1 MYLSFYQLDRK
12 PFQITSDPNF
22 LWLGDK
28 HKEALAVLRYGLMDN
43 KGFLLL
49 TGDVGTGKTTLI
61 NALVNTLGEEI
72 VVATLLDP
80 GIEKDDFFTYIG
92 KAFHLE
98 HAFSSKGDFL
108 HNFNIFLNRAHSERK
123 KVLLIIDESQQLS
136 QELLEEI
143 RLLSNI
149 EKQSAKL
156 INIFFVGQIEFNR
169 IILQQKNSALRQR
182 ISVNYDLQPL
192 SAKETGQYIRHRLKV
207 AGADKSIFNSAA
219 IREIYQFSNG
229 YPRLINIICDRALVT
244 GFTNESKKIG
254 PKILKECARELKLQ
268 NQKSRFKRDK
278 KKVKAAPAKIHK
290 APSSNPKSPLIVK
303 ILYMMLALLIATWI
317 AIAVYYYFPQYF
329 PFLGTPTPQENNPEA
344 LSMKKDPV
352 ESEKQ
357 PTLAKEM
364 ESPETMQERATEAM
378 APENPIEVQP
388 DANDNPRQF
397 QMPDPHVVIRIEF
410 DSNNE
415 LNKNAIETL
424 DNLSVVLHNHPHL
437 EIAIKGYSESQG
449 SYRYNKKMSEF
460 TANIVKGYLVGK
472 GVSPQRIESMGMWL
486 IHSDPDAPAAESPK
500 NAQWVEIQFKI
511 FDSN

>member
-1 MYLSFYQLDRK
+1 MYLSYYQLDRK

-28 HKEALAVLRYGLMDN
+28 HKEALAVLRYGLVDN

-80 GIEKDDFFTYIG
+80 GIDKDDFFTYIG

-156 INIFFVGQIEFNR
+156 INIFFVGQIEFNS
-169 IILQQKNSALRQR
+169 IILEQKNSALRQR

-192 SAKETGQYIRHRLKV
+192 SAKETGQYIRYRLKV
-207 AGADKSIFNSAA
+207 AGAEKTIFNSAA
-219 IREIYQFSNG
+219 IREVYRFSNG

-244 GFTNESKKIG
+244 GFISESNKIG
-254 PKILKECARELKLQ
+254 SKILKECARELKLQ
-268 NQKSRFKRDK
+268 NQKSRLKRDK
-278 KKVKAAPAKIHK
+278 KQVKAAPAKIRK
-290 APSSNPKSPLIVK
+290 ASSSKPKSPLIVK
-303 ILYMMLALLIATWI
+303 ILYMILALLIATWI
-317 AIAVYYYFPQYF
+317 AIAVYYYFPQYV
-329 PFLGTPTPQENNPEA
+329 PLTGTPAPQVSNPDT
-344 LSMKKDPV
+344 LSIKNFAV
-352 ESEKQ
+352 ESEEQ
-357 PTLAKEM
+357 PTPAKNVKSTPERQIESVVS
-364 ESPETMQERATEAM
+364 ESPLD
-378 APENPIEVQP
+378 VQP
-388 DANDNPRQF
+388 DGSDNPRQF

-410 DSNNE
+410 DGNNE
-415 LNKNAIETL
+415 LSLNGIETL

-437 EIAIKGYSESQG
+437 EIMIKGYSESQG

-472 GVSPQRIESMGMWL
+472 GVAPQRIESMGMWL
-486 IHSDPDAPAAESPK
+486 IHSDPDTPTAESPK
-500 NAQWVEIQFKI
+500 NAQWVEIQFKNP
-511 FDSN
+511 S

>member
-1 MYLSFYQLDRK
+1 MYLSYYQLDRK
-12 PFQITSDPNF
+12 PFQITSDPKF

-72 VVATLLDP
+72 IVATLLDP
-80 GIEKDDFFTYIG
+80 GIDKDDFFTYIG

-98 HAFSSKGDFL
+98 QAFSSKGDFL
-108 HNFNIFLNRAHSERK
+108 HNFNIFLNHAHSERK

-156 INIFFVGQIEFNR
+156 INIFFVGQIEFNS

-192 SAKETGQYIRHRLKV
+192 SAKETGQYVRHRLKV
-207 AGADKSIFNSAA
+207 AGAEKPIFNSAA
-219 IREIYQFSNG
+219 IGEVYRFSNG

-244 GFTNESKKIG
+244 GFTRESKKIG

-268 NQKSRFKRDK
+268 NQKSRLKRDK
-278 KKVKAAPAKIHK
+278 KQAKTAPAKIRK
-290 APSSNPKSPLIVK
+290 ASSSKPKSPLIVN
-303 ILYMMLALLIATWI
+303 ILYMILALLIATWI
-317 AIAVYYYFPQYF
+317 AIAAYYYFPQYF
-329 PFLGTPTPQENNPEA
+329 PFLGTPAAQVSNPHALSVINNPVDSEEQPIIA
-344 LSMKKDPV
+344 KDV
-352 ESEKQ
+352 ELLETVQ
-357 PTLAKEM
+357 ERP
-364 ESPETMQERATEAM
+364 PETMASEK
-378 APENPIEVQP
+378 PIGVQP
-388 DANDNPRQF
+388 DSNDNPRQF

-410 DSNNE
+410 DGNNE
-415 LNKNAIETL
+415 LNMNGIETL
-424 DNLSVVLHNHPHL
+424 DNLSVVLHNHPQL
-437 EIAIKGYSESQG
+437 EIVIKGYSESQG

-472 GVSPQRIESMGMWL
+472 GVSPQRIESVGMWL
-486 IHSDPDAPAAESPK
+486 IHSDPDTPAAESPK
-500 NAQWVEIQFKI
+500 NAQWVEIQFK
-511 FDSN
+511 NP

>member
-1 MYLSFYQLDRK
+1 MYLSYYQLDCK
-12 PFQITSDPNF
+12 PFQITSDPKF

-80 GIEKDDFFTYIG
+80 GIKRDDFFTYIG

-98 HAFSSKGDFL
+98 HAFSGKGDFL

-156 INIFFVGQIEFNR
+156 INIFFVGQIEFNS
-169 IILQQKNSALRQR
+169 IILEQKNSALRQR

-192 SAKETGQYIRHRLKV
+192 SAKETGQYIHHRLKV
-207 AGADKSIFNSAA
+207 AGAEKSIFNSAA
-219 IREIYQFSNG
+219 IREIYRFSNG
-229 YPRLINIICDRALVT
+229 YPRLINIICDRALVS
-244 GFTNESKKIG
+244 GFTRESKKIG

-268 NQKSRFKRDK
+268 NQKSRLKREK
-278 KKVKAAPAKIHK
+278 KQVNAAPVKNRKAA
-290 APSSNPKSPLIVK
+290 SSNSRSPLIVK
-303 ILYMMLALLIATWI
+303 ILYMILALLIATWI
-317 AIAVYYYFPQYF
+317 GIAVYYYFPQYF
-329 PFLGTPTPQENNPEA
+329 PLLGIPAPQVSNPDA
-344 LSMKKDPV
+344 LSLKTDPV
-352 ESEKQ
+352 ESAEQ
-357 PTLAKEM
+357 PPPAKTLD
-364 ESPETMQERATEAM
+364 SPETTQAQP
-378 APENPIEVQP
+378 PESLT
-388 DANDNPRQF
+388 ADNPVEDQTDPKDHPTQF

-410 DSNNE
+410 DGNNE
-415 LNKNAIETL
+415 ISTNGVETL
-424 DNLSVVLHNHPHL
+424 DNLSVVLHNHPQL
-437 EIAIKGYSESQG
+437 EIAIKGYSKSQG
-449 SYRYNKKMSEF
+449 SVRYNKKMSEF

-472 GVSPQRIESMGMWL
+472 GVAPQRIESMGMWL
-486 IHSDPDAPAAESPK
+486 IHSDPDAPAVESPK

-511 FDSN
+511 